1 MSYAERFFL
10 ADGTFRSPELAA
22 LHATIIQGGFSTPAI
37 EAERML
43 ADGGLGA
50 TVARDWLYEE
60 ACKLCTCAAPNA
72 AGRTGPHHRRDCPQ
86 WARKLG
92 PMPGDREE
100 RATCAWCGGDAVI
113 GTVCPKSLPCPT
125 CKVAPGVK
133 CKRPSGHAATQLHA
147 ARIAAAEDP
156 PSGGREG

>member
-22 LHATIIQGGFSTPAI
+22 LHATIIQGGFSTPRI

-43 ADGGLGA
+43 RDGGLGA
-50 TVARDWLYEE
+50 IAARRWL
-60 ACKLCTCAAPNA
+60 LD
-72 AGRTGPHHRRDCPQ
+72 HD
-86 WARKLG
+86 
-92 PMPGDREE
+92 E
-100 RATCAWCGGDAVI
+100 RALCVWCGGEAVI

-125 CKVAPGVK
+125 CKAAPGAR
-133 CKRPSGHAATQLHA
+133 CKRPSGHQATQLHA